1 MFREAISNVS
11 QVGAFPCKIATR
23 KKTLPSTGVKRIGF
37 GGFYVRKYSIL
48 MLNFFEKYYEILS
61 YLGYQMVPSK
71 KFYLNYSPVKKNL
84 KGYPLHP
91 EGRGEVEI
99 S

>member
-1 MFREAISNVS
+1 MQNTEIE
-11 QVGAFPCKIATR
+11 Q
-23 KKTLPSTGVKRIGF
+23 PSTGVKRIGF
-37 GGFYVRKYSIL
+37 GGFCIGKCSKL

-61 YLGYQMVPSK
+61 SCGYQMVPSK
-71 KFYLNYSPVKKNL
+71 KFYLNHSRVIKSL

-91 EGRGEVEI
+91 EGRGEADI